1 LADGVG
7 QMVRFLFLPP
17 FPPGSAADQ
26 YSMYLQHRAKILV
39 LMKNGRGFFN
49 KGVGWQ

>member
-1 LADGVG
+1 
-7 QMVRFLFLPP
+7 MVRFLFLPP